1 MMRDIKIALRNLT
14 RQKKRTILLAA
25 AIAFGIYII
34 TMINGFAGSFI
45 ENVSE
50 NFSNLMAGHIFIEGV
65 EKSETGKTL
74 SLVRN
79 DDILMEAIAE
89 TETPWQYLTKR
100 SDLRATLIFE
110 GETLQQAVTG
120 ADWDSEEYFKE
131 RIILKKGS
139 FENLQKER
147 QGIMISD
154 KAAEKLNVQIG
165 DRMLVKCRTYTGQ
178 QNVGEF
184 VLTAILIDS
193 SLFGQ
198 STAYAN
204 ISYVN
209 ELLNLKQNE
218 YMSLGIFLEDADLID
233 DTADRLYENLKTRV
247 NMFDRQTDDDNE
259 NMIIAMLEQQDEEE
273 WDGLRFQLVTL
284 NDIMDEVQQIVNV
297 LNTAALIILLV
308 LFAIIMVGV
317 TNTFRMVL
325 MERTKEIGTMRAVGM
340 QRNIV
345 RKLFLYEAFFI
356 ALIGVIS
363 GLILAGI
370 TMLILMQVY
379 WGVDTPAFMLMKNGY
394 LTFRVSALQVLFN
407 FAVVSALT
415 LFAAFFP
422 SNKAA
427 GLQPADALRST
438 N

>member
-1 MMRDIKIALRNLT
+1 MRDVRIAFRNLT

-34 TMINGFAGSFI
+34 TMINGFTGSFI

-65 EKSETGKTL
+65 EKSDTGKTL

-79 DDILMEAIAE
+79 DDMLMAAIDE
-89 TETPWQYLTKR
+89 TDTPWQYITKR
-100 SDLRATLIFE
+100 SDMNAKLIFE
-110 GETLQQAVTG
+110 GETAQQTITG
-120 ADWDSEEYFKE
+120 ADWNSEEYFKE
-131 RIILKKGS
+131 RIILTQGT
-139 FENLQKER
+139 FEDLEAER
-147 QGIMISD
+147 QGIILSD
-154 KAAEKLNVQIG
+154 KVAAKLNIELG
-165 DRMLVKCRTYTGQ
+165 DKVLVKCRTYTGQ

-184 VLTAILIDS
+184 VMTGMLVDS
-193 SLFGQ
+193 SLFGGT
-198 STAYAN
+198 TAYAN

-209 ELLNLKQNE
+209 ELLNLMPGE
-218 YMSLGIFLEDADLID
+218 YMQMGIYLEDPDLID
-233 DTADRLYENLKTRV
+233 DSAQALYENLQTKVSMFERKT
-247 NMFDRQTDDDNE
+247 NDEDE

-273 WDGLRFQLVTL
+273 WDGLRFRLITL

-308 LFAIIMVGV
+308 LFGIIMVGV

-325 MERTKEIGTMRAVGM
+325 MERIKEIGTMRAVGM
-340 QRNIV
+340 QRGIV

-356 ALIGVIS
+356 AIIGIAV

-370 TMLILMQVY
+370 TMFILMQIY
-379 WGVDTPAFMLMKNGY
+379 WGVDSPAFMLMKNGY
-394 LTFRVSALQVLFN
+394 MTFKLSIWQVFLNMGIVSV
-407 FAVVSALT
+407 LT